1 MAHHNSHH
9 SRKEQD
15 AHHELASFSDRVA
28 AFGIDL
34 GVFALAYLVSLKVAF
49 PQYSPF
55 SNPHESVFLLAWTGL
70 FLLAQTYF
78 SSEGRASLGKS
89 LVGIRVVS
97 PEGEGLSLGQAAV
110 RSLSYLPSSVLNLGF
125 LWVLFNPARQGWHD
139 MAVGSLVIETRRRSP
154 LERAGLRALAGGIIA
169 VIGANWYWN
178 HIAQPRYERIMDVA
192 YARVGLDE
200 LQRLQEIHKLLNG
213 RYAKD
218 LDTLAKVSGEPEV
231 FKRDMSRLFD
241 KQAGVKIEA
250 DAKGYRITAYATDV
264 NRTLVAAHGPAPEL
278 TQ

>member
-1 MAHHNSHH
+1 MAHHQH
-9 SRKEQD
+9 SRSEQD
-15 AHHELASFSDRVA
+15 LQHELATFSDRVA

-34 GVFALAYLVSLKVAF
+34 GVFALGYLVTLKLAF
-49 PQYSPF
+49 PKYSPF
-55 SNPHESVFLLAWTGL
+55 SNPHESVWLLAWTAL
-70 FLLAQTYF
+70 FLLAQAYL
-78 SSEGRASLGKS
+78 SAEGRVSLGKG

-97 PEGEGLSLGQAAV
+97 PHGEPLSIGQATV
-110 RSLSYLPSSVLNLGF
+110 RSLSYLPSSLLNLGF

-218 LDTLAKVSGEPEV
+218 LDALAKVSGEPEV

-250 DAKGYRITAYATDV
+250 DSKGYRITAYATDV
-264 NRTLVAAHGPAPEL
+264 NRTLVAAHGPTPEL